1 MIAACLLLLG
11 LVSPQ
16 DPAALPRADAGRWS
30 SWVSAEAP
38 SASDSSDYMI
48 GLRAYSS
55 GDLPLAL
62 KHAFKALQREPDYP
76 PALLLGAAC
85 LYRLRHYGDA
95 IELYERLLEHVPS
108 DLVRTRQL
116 GHCYHA
122 LGRSA
127 EALAHYDRLL
137 VARPKDLAVWRAR
150 GVVRFRLGD
159 AAGALEDLD
168 AVLAQR
174 PEDGEALYW
183 RASVLYDEERTE
195 QALAAARLACKAVPF
210 RSRGWFLLAQAANE
224 AGQATEAG
232 AARAQHARLL
242 QVEAGLGP
250 LEQRLLRE
258 PGNLANLESLAKLVL
273 SCGDLRRCEALY
285 ARLLRAAEAAGDGEV
300 RGRAERSLAGIK
312 SLRR

>member
-1 MIAACLLLLG
+1 MIAACLLVLG
-11 LVSPQ
+11 LCLPQ
-16 DPAALPRADAGRWS
+16 DPEALPRADAGRWS

-38 SASDSSDYMI
+38 AASDSSDYMI
-48 GLRAYSS
+48 GLRAYST
-55 GDLPLAL
+55 GDLPVAL
-62 KHAFKALQREPDYP
+62 EHAFKALQQEPDYP
-76 PALLLGAAC
+76 PALLMGAAC

-95 IELYERLLEHVPS
+95 IQLYERLLEHVPS

-127 EALAHYDRLL
+127 AALAHYDRLL
-137 VARPKDLAVWRAR
+137 IARPKDLAVWRAR
-150 GVVRFRLGD
+150 GVVRFRMGD

-168 AVLAQR
+168 AVLAQH
-174 PEDGEALYW
+174 PQDAEALYW

-195 QALAAARLACKAVPF
+195 QALPAARAACEAAPF

-224 AGQATEAG
+224 AGEVQAASEA
-232 AARAQHARLL
+232 RVQHARLQKL
-242 QVEAGLGP
+242 EAAVGP

-258 PGNLANLESLAKLVL
+258 PLNLDNLEQL
-273 SCGDLRRCEALY
+273 
-285 ARLLRAAEAAGDGEV
+285 ARLKLSSGDLRAAESLYQRLLQTAEAAANIEIS
-300 RGRAERSLAGIK
+300 GRASRSLAGIR

>member
-1 MIAACLLLLG
+1 MIAACLLVLG
-11 LVSPQ
+11 LCSPQ
-16 DPAALPRADAGRWS
+16 DPEGLPRANAGRWS

-38 SASDSSDYMI
+38 AASDSSDYMV
-48 GLRAYSS
+48 GLRAYST
-55 GDLPLAL
+55 GDLPVAL
-62 KHAFKALQREPDYP
+62 EHVFKALQQEPDYP
-76 PALLLGAAC
+76 PALLMGAAC

-95 IELYERLLEHVPS
+95 IQMYERLLEHVPS

-127 EALAHYDRLL
+127 DALAHYDRLL
-137 VARPKDLAVWRAR
+137 IARPKDLAVWRAR

-174 PEDGEALYW
+174 PQDGEALYW

-195 QALAAARLACKAVPF
+195 QALVAARLACKAAPF
-210 RSRGWFLLAQAANE
+210 RSRGWFLVAQAANE
-224 AGQATEAG
+224 AGEATEASE
-232 AARAQHARLL
+232 ARAQHGRLL
-242 QVEAGLGP
+242 QVEAAVGP

-258 PGNLANLESLAKLVL
+258 PGDLANLESLARLVL
-273 SCGDLRRCEALY
+273 SSGDLRRCEALY
-285 ARLLRAAEAAGDGEV
+285 SRLLRTAEALGDVDV
-300 RGRAERSLAGIK
+300 RGRAERSLAGIR